1 MAAMITTIN
10 FYVYISKNVELKFKT
25 SNTATKRK
33 IFVNIIRLSLNP
45 IFMRLLFNHSY
56 INVNKSPIEINYLNK
71 QFWLI
76 YRTSYFTF
84 IKY

>member
-25 SNTATKRK
+25 SNTTTKRK

-56 INVNKSPIEINYLNK
+56 INVNKKTDRY
-71 QFWLI
+71 
-76 YRTSYFTF
+76 
-84 IKY
+84 